1 MAKDF
6 FSSAAHEYKESAR
19 ETRLRKRLI
28 VSVLIFSVVPIVYA
42 FNSVKDFPVNIPV
55 GEALDNPANQIILA
69 KVVFGLLGGV
79 TALLYAG
86 MLLTRS
92 LWLLVAFL
100 LIAFLDMGVVVLT
113 DLLGLNIVQ
122 NRGLGAAYIGCIL
135 LPILTI
141 VLMID
146 QKRKKR

>member
-1 MAKDF
+1 MN
-6 FSSAAHEYKESAR
+6 
-19 ETRLRKRLI
+19 
-28 VSVLIFSVVPIVYA
+28 V
-42 FNSVKDFPVNIPV
+42 PV
-55 GEALDNPANQIILA
+55 GKALDDPANQIILA

-100 LIAFLDMGVVVLT
+100 LIALLDMGVVVLT
-113 DLLGLNIVQ
+113 DLLGWNIVH